1 MAAREL
7 QLRHFCRALIL
18 GLGIAVLAACAGF
31 NEKEPSVGMSLRF
44 TNKGQ
49 DYIVVKRF
57 DPDGLR
63 GPVPGSL
70 GPSSNH
76 GKNMS
81 FMPGDSQRGM
91 PTFVDVEWAIPNKEF
106 LKWADEVESKPP
118 QDRYSKENRAIS
130 ERLWKANPTYTQRID
145 LTPIITPELVARVRA
160 DRQNTQLKLTIT
172 FNNDQVSIRSEAN
185 KWR

>member
-7 QLRHFCRALIL
+7 QLRHFRRALIL
-18 GLGIAVLAACAGF
+18 GLGVTVLAACTSFSG
-31 NEKEPSVGMSLRF
+31 KKSSVGMTLEF
-44 TNKGQ
+44 MNWGK
-49 DYIVVKRF
+49 DFLVVKRF
-57 DPDGLR
+57 DPDGRR
-63 GPVPGSL
+63 GPVPGGL
-70 GPSSNH
+70 GPSQTE
-76 GKNMS
+76 GKQLS

-130 ERLWKANPTYTQRID
+130 ERLWKANPTYTQRVD

-172 FNNDQVSIRSEAN
+172 FNNDQVSIRSEAY

>member
-7 QLRHFCRALIL
+7 QLRHFRRALIL
-18 GLGIAVLAACAGF
+18 GLGAAVLAACTGF
-31 NEKEPSVGMSLRF
+31 SGKEPSVGMTLEF
-44 TNKGQ
+44 MNWGK
-49 DYIVVKRF
+49 DFLVVKRF
-57 DPDGLR
+57 DPDGRR
-63 GPVPGSL
+63 GPVPGGL
-70 GPSSNH
+70 GPSRTE
-76 GKNMS
+76 GKQLS

-91 PTFVDVEWAIPNKEF
+91 PTFVDVEWVIPNEDYRAFSAKVAETPH
-106 LKWADEVESKPP
+106 K
-118 QDRYSKENRAIS
+118 DRKHDAIRAIS
-130 ERLWKANPTYTQRID
+130 ERLWKANPTYTQRVD

>member
-1 MAAREL
+1 MAAAKL
-7 QLRHFCRALIL
+7 QLFHFRRALIL
-18 GLGIAVLAACAGF
+18 GLGVAVIAACTGF
-31 NEKEPSVGMSLRF
+31 SGKEPSVGMTLEF
-44 TNKGQ
+44 MNWGK
-49 DYIVVKRF
+49 DFLVVKRF
-57 DPDGLR
+57 DPDGRR
-63 GPVPGSL
+63 GPVPGGL
-70 GPSSNH
+70 GPSRTE
-76 GKNMS
+76 GKQMS

-130 ERLWKANPTYTQRID
+130 ERLWKANPTYTQRVD

-172 FNNDQVSIRSEAN
+172 FNNDQVSIRSEAY